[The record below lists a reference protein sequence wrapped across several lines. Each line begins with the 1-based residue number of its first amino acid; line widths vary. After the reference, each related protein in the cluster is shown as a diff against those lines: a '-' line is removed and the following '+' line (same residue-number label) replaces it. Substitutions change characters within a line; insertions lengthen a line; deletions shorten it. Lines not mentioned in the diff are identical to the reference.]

1 MVRMVQKRAAII
13 DDDVKRLQF
22 VRQSLAAHAAA
33 SRRRARFLQRSMAA
47 HRASRPVWD
56 WYSAP

>member
-1 MVRMVQKRAAII
+1 MVQKRAAII